1 MTQREVVLQYFR
13 EAELTPSAIDELL
26 RLPKGRAHDL
36 IVTWWQDQVE
46 GKAEFDEMVAT
57 LEANPRTTAGSRRR
71 RTRR

>member
-26 RLPKGRAHDL
+26 RLTKGRAHDL
-36 IVTWWQDQVE
+36 IVSWWQDQVE

-57 LEANPRTTAGSRRR
+57 LEAKPRMTAGSRRR